1 MTLIGQNI
9 VDYFIKSLDSK
20 RLKTNKRILTER
32 DSLILKRYYDFEE
45 NHFPTLEEIGQNFDV
60 SRERIRQLH
69 NRSLKKLKYAGKQ
82 IDSNS
87 SSFKLISTLNEG
99 VESSSGENKYLKLIN
114 FWHENLPEFP
124 GEKMVKLFSKLIHSK
139 KNEVTENYAVFKQ
152 WKKER
157 IKKEKQEQLKKY
169 REEKNK
175 LKIDEL
181 QNSILNDIVWFEKRK
196 KWKKVNYSELKPK
209 RKVNNNSDF
218 ICGVF
223 ESKKCQR
230 EIQYES
236 GLELRFILLL
246 ERLPI
251 VKYYFEQ
258 PVKIE
263 YQKNNKAANY
273 TPDFAIFL
281 DNNEAVIAEIKDLN
295 GMTDMRVQSKIE
307 VLIEYCKNHGFGLLL
322 TNGFKTINYLTTKS
336 CNVEFERKI
345 LKKLNENGGRTMFFN
360 EFKEIQNKYNV
371 QRIDFLST
379 VIKND
384 LALYHFP
391 FKLTLKNSNI
401 QFRKTMIKTTYN
413 KSYM

>member
-32 DSLILKRYYDFEE
+32 DSVILKRYYDFEE
-45 NHFPTLEEIGQNFDV
+45 NHFPTLEEIGQNFDI

-87 SSFKLISTLNEG
+87 PSFKLISTLNEG

-114 FWHENLPEFP
+114 FWHENLPVFP

-157 IKKEKQEQLKKY
+157 IKKEKQEQ
-169 REEKNK
+169 
-175 LKIDEL
+175 
-181 QNSILNDIVWFEKRK
+181 
-196 KWKKVNYSELKPK
+196 
-209 RKVNNNSDF
+209 
-218 ICGVF
+218 
-223 ESKKCQR
+223 
-230 EIQYES
+230 
-236 GLELRFILLL
+236 
-246 ERLPI
+246 
-251 VKYYFEQ
+251 

-263 YQKNNKAANY
+263 YQRNNKVAHY

-281 DNNEAVIAEIKDLN
+281 DNNEAVIVEIKDLN
-295 GMTDMRVQSKIE
+295 GMTDMRVQRKIE

-371 QRIDFLST
+371 QWIDFLST

-384 LALYHFP
+384 LALYPFP